1 MTYDLNTQLSATS
14 PCIFEKNQSQLK
26 QLRPQ
31 QSEFDSQLESYKLSS
46 GMLIFNLIFCFL
58 RIVTIV
64 MFIDIIFKSKK
75 YKSIYNSEAKK
86 IIVIINLIFAYLQI
100 VITIYMLYKLQKF
113 YSQLKKYHNIIF
125 IFLIFFVVYII
136 SVFHLTHV
144 LVNFDEYKYE
154 NICFLTHYFNFSQII
169 TLIWLFI
176 WLFYLPQLQKLQK

>member
-14 PCIFEKNQSQLK
+14 PCIFEKNQSQL
-26 QLRPQ
+26 RPQ

-46 GMLIFNLIFCFL
+46 GMIIFSVILHFL
-58 RIVTIV
+58 RILSLVL
-64 MFIDIIFKSKK
+64 FIDIILNSKK
-75 YKSIYNSEAKK
+75 YKSIYDSEAKK
-86 IIVIINLIFAYLQI
+86 IIVIINLVLAYLQI
-100 VITIYMLYKLQKF
+100 IIIIYYIYILQKF

-154 NICFLTHYFNFSQII
+154 NICFLTHYFNFIQII
-169 TLIWLFI
+169 SVIWAFI
-176 WLFYLPQLQKLQK
+176 FMFYLLQLQNKQLQK